1 MAVHRVTLGVTVGDL
16 VGRLRDH
23 RDDPATAQLSADGA
37 AGVRRTAA
45 HSVGSG
51 ARRLA
56 AEHRYPQMSQ
66 YVFDNRRVVGL
77 WSGGSMRRFV

>member
-45 HSVGSG
+45 
-51 ARRLA
+51 
-56 AEHRYPQMSQ
+56 EQRYPQMSQ
-66 YVFDNRRVVGL
+66 YVFDNWRVVGL
-77 WSGGSMRRFV
+77 WSGGAMRRFV